1 VGKQASKIIVIRKKV
16 KGHGGH
22 HGGSWKVA
30 YADFVTAMMAFFMV
44 MWILGMDQQLR
55 QAIEGYFSNPVGYKK
70 GYSGGATPISSGSS
84 PASVK
89 TNAIFLASREYQRRK
104 FDQVSND
111 LRSKLDSLVQI
122 GQLRTKVEVIVS
134 EDGLR
139 IELIESETGDTFFP
153 LGSSEIKPEGRETL
167 QIIATEL
174 ANLEN
179 PIAIE
184 GHTDAAPFT
193 AGARF
198 TNWELSNARANAARR
213 VLETTSISPRRIV
226 EVTGYADRQLR
237 NEQNPR
243 DPANRRISLMLP
255 FVRPPESPQ
264 LPSPAD
270 PSFPTAR
277 PGVGAYPNAS
287 DSSRSRVHSSD

>member
-1 VGKQASKIIVIRKKV
+1 VGKPGSKIIIVKKKV

-55 QAIEGYFSNPVGYKK
+55 QAIEGYFSNPIGFKK

-89 TNAIFLASREYQRRK
+89 TNAVFLASREYQRKR
-104 FDQVSND
+104 FDEVSQS
-111 LRSKLDSLVQI
+111 LHEKLDSVAQV
-122 GQLRTKVEVIVS
+122 GKLRAKVEIIVT
-134 EDGLR
+134 DAGLR
-139 IELIESETGDTFFP
+139 IELIESGTGDTFFP
-153 LGSSEIKPEGRETL
+153 LGSADLKPEGRAALEV
-167 QIIATEL
+167 IAEEL
-174 ANLEN
+174 ARLEN

-184 GHTDAAPFT
+184 GHTDAAPFPR
-193 AGARF
+193 GARF

-213 VLETTSISPRRIV
+213 VLEATAIAVGRIV

-237 NEQNPR
+237 NAQNPR
-243 DPANRRISLMLP
+243 DPANRRISLLLP
-255 FVRPPESPQ
+255 FVRPPESPGPPATNDPAFPVQ
-264 LPSPAD
+264 RPS
-270 PSFPTAR
+270 
-277 PGVGAYPNAS
+277 AYAPAS
-287 DSSRSRVHSSD
+287 DRSLSRVHASD

>member
-1 VGKQASKIIVIRKKV
+1 VGKQASKIIIVKKKV

-89 TNAIFLASREYQRRK
+89 TNAVFLATRDYQRKK
-104 FDQVSND
+104 FDEVSND
-111 LRSKLDSLVQI
+111 LHAKLDSV
-122 GQLRTKVEVIVS
+122 GQFGKLRAKVEIIIS
-134 EDGLR
+134 DAGLR
-139 IELIESETGDTFFP
+139 IEIIESETGDTFFP
-153 LGSSEIKPEGRETL
+153 LGSAEIKPEGRELL
-167 QIIATEL
+167 QLIAEEL
-174 ANLEN
+174 GRMEN

-213 VLETTSISPRRIV
+213 VLENSEISPRRIV

-237 NEQNPR
+237 NAQNPR

-255 FVRPPESPQ
+255 FVHPPEGPQ
-264 LPSPAD
+264 PPSPAD
-270 PSFPTAR
+270 PAFPTVR
-277 PGVGAYPNAS
+277 PGYPNAS
-287 DSSRSRVHSSD
+287 DSSRSRVHTSD

>member
-1 VGKQASKIIVIRKKV
+1 MGKQASKIIVVKKKV

-70 GYSGGATPISSGSS
+70 GYSGGATPISSGTS

-89 TNAIFLASREYQRRK
+89 TNAIFLASREYQRKR
-104 FDQVSND
+104 FDEVANE
-111 LRSKLDSLVQI
+111 LHAKLDSVAQV
-122 GQLRTKVEVIVS
+122 GKLRTKVEIILT
-134 EDGLR
+134 ETGLR

-153 LGSSEIKPEGRETL
+153 LGSAEIKPEGRETL
-167 QIIATEL
+167 QIIAEEL
-174 ANLEN
+174 ARLEN

-193 AGARF
+193 AGATF

-213 VLETTSISPRRIV
+213 VLEMTRISPKRIV

-237 NEQNPR
+237 NKDNPR
-243 DPANRRISLMLP
+243 DPSNRRISLMLP

-264 LPSPAD
+264 PPSPGD
-270 PSFPTAR
+270 SMFPMVR
-277 PGVGAYPNAS
+277 PGYPNAS